1 VGWRRVYS
9 EWAWTCCDDHSWTC
23 DTMQCMT
30 YKVLNR
36 FAMNDIVHAAE
47 WQLAPDNKVQYFVRY
62 TGTDGLGTMHF
73 HVMRRSERR
82 GEERWNCRVP
92 IDRDLG
98 FATVAWRTGQ
108 GDEDALYRHY
118 QTHEFGS
125 LAHIDVPLA
134 AELRLSLRKLDS
146 DNSTVTRRSPEEPP
160 LVPGRATR
168 PRRARATCRRSH
180 R

>member
-1 VGWRRVYS
+1 
-9 EWAWTCCDDHSWTC
+9 
-23 DTMQCMT
+23 MQRMT

-47 WQLAPDNKVQYFVRY
+47 WQVAQDNKVQYFVRY
-62 TGTDGLGTMHF
+62 TGTDGLGTIHF

-118 QTHEFGS
+118 QSHEFGS
-125 LAHIDVPLA
+125 LVHIDVPTA
-134 AELRLSLRKLDS
+134 AVAALQPAEIGFRQLYGDE
-146 DNSTVTRRSPEEPP
+146 T
-160 LVPGRATR
+160 
-168 PRRARATCRRSH
+168 
-180 R
+180 